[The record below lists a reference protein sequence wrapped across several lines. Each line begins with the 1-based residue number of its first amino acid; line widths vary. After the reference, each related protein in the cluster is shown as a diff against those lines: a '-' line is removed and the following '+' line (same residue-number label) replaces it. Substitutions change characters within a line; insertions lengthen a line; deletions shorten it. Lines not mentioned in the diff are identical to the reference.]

1 MAYQASLAF
10 RALDLKSRRPPG
22 ASGTGSPYR
31 RSEMVSGAAGT
42 IQWPAGQNDPKL
54 RSLVLGEALFKSA
67 LARELNRADRS
78 NTTIGLLTVGPND
91 SGAADALSWKGVVD
105 ALTAAKRET
114 DVIGWLKRDNL
125 IGVVLPEIQAPYAT
139 LRTSLRDRFLG
150 ALVNGSGADVCR
162 GLSVQLY
169 VCPETDLHTE
179 DGATTEQTFNSRF
192 IAPKQHSAGYDALKR
207 GLDIVSSLALLI
219 LLSPLMLVAAALV
232 KLTSSGPVF
241 FKQVRLGH
249 RMKSFTMFKFRTMR
263 VNSNSAI
270 HQEFVSSFIK
280 GSEQTDKAGR
290 PGFFKIASDPR
301 ITPIGRILRKT
312 SIDELPQLLNVL
324 RGEMSLV
331 GPRPP
336 LPYEV
341 EQYQR
346 WHCRRVHEAKPG
358 ITGLWQVMGR
368 SRTTFDEMVRL
379 DIRYAKTRGLWTD
392 VKILLATPKAVIAG
406 KGAC

>member
-1 MAYQASLAF
+1 MPYQASLAY
-10 RALDLKSRRPPG
+10 RARDVGSRRTPG
-22 ASGTGSPYR
+22 ASAAASPDR
-31 RSEMVSGAAGT
+31 RSETVAAAAGT
-42 IQWPAGQNDPKL
+42 IQWPAGQNDPRL
-54 RSLVLGEALFKSA
+54 RSLVLGEALFKA
-67 LARELNRADRS
+67 TLARELNRADRS

-91 SGAADALSWKGVVD
+91 SGAADALPWKAVID

-114 DVIGWLKRDNL
+114 DVIGWLKRDNV

-150 ALVNGSGADVCR
+150 ALVNGSEAEFCR
-162 GLSVQLY
+162 GLSLQLY
-169 VCPETDLHTE
+169 VCPETDLQT
-179 DGATTEQTFNSRF
+179 QTFNSRF

-207 GLDIVSSLALLI
+207 GLDIVSTLALLI
-219 LLSPLMLVAAALV
+219 LLAPLMLVAAALI
-232 KLTSSGPVF
+232 KLTSRGPVF

-249 RMKSFTMFKFRTMR
+249 RMKAFTMFKFRTMR

-280 GSEQTDKAGR
+280 GSEQIDKAGR
-290 PGFFKIASDPR
+290 PGFFKLASDPR
-301 ITPIGRILRKT
+301 VTPIGRILRKT

-358 ITGLWQVMGR
+358 ITGLWQVKGR